1 MRGQAIPDLEWQ
13 VVKAIRKGF
22 DNAPMIR
29 KRCER
34 KMRMELT
41 YSTICN
47 VLRRLEKSN
56 RIVVD
61 KFKRPFVYTV
71 KGER

>member
-1 MRGQAIPDLEWQ
+1 MRGKLIPDLEWQ
-13 VVKAIRKGF
+13 VVKAIGKGF

-34 KMRMELT
+34 KMRTELT

-56 RIVVD
+56 RIAVD
-61 KFKRPFVYTV
+61 KFKRPFTYAI
-71 KGER
+71 KGEK